1 MINWK
6 SMKLYCL
13 VTCRTVRGC
22 ASLACLLAV
31 APGSLAAPPKAPATA
46 VATNKPPDQE
56 AAFPKSEFDERG
68 AKDPFFP
75 MRAINPGP
83 PKPTPGAATGA
94 GLLVLNGLSGTA
106 ARPLAMINGR
116 TFGVG
121 EEAEVP
127 TSAGKVKIRC
137 EQIRADSVKVEI
149 LSTGEHRELRKG
161 L

>member
-6 SMKLYCL
+6 SMRLQCL
-13 VTCRTVRGC
+13 ITGRTVRGC
-22 ASLACLLAV
+22 ASFACLLGV
-31 APGSLAAPPKAPATA
+31 ALGSLAAPPKAPATA
-46 VATNKPPDQE
+46 VATNRPPDQE

-68 AKDPFFP
+68 GKYPFYP
-75 MRAINPGP
+75 MRSIIPVV
-83 PKPTPGAATGA
+83 KPTPGVAVGA

-106 ARPLAMINGR
+106 TRPLAMINGR

-127 TSAGKVKIRC
+127 TPAGKVKIRC
-137 EQIRADSVKVEI
+137 EEIRADSVKVEI